1 MLFYYPPLKNR
12 VLVQLFYVE
21 PNFDVNLFYITVPK
35 CIFVYLY

>member
-21 PNFDVNLFYITVPK
+21 PNFDVNLNSAT
-35 CIFVYLY
+35 L